1 MSATQH
7 QTRHEIAPDWLTS
20 RAARHLLDLVTKSLN
35 HAGIT
40 GITGGTSI
48 GYLKEAQ
55 IRKRKHML
63 ANSLVEACGHARTS
77 DTCVVLACA
86 GDNPRDDLAF
96 VSLTMP
102 AEQATHFR
110 RYLSQQ
116 PSGVWTLDALLA
128 GQKLPTVTHPLP
140 AIDDTTLDLFLDA
153 IHDAGGTISAA
164 TRDKILDR
172 DFPELRD
179 LLLHACTTQRLLA
192 SDGALI
198 TLTQRARDRLRALRP
213 PAPVE
218 STTVAKPGADEFQR
232 LRQAVL
238 DAKAALEPLA
248 AAHAAREVERHKL
261 NLEHGKAQTAFQNAT
276 YTVQQREHALKNAQ
290 NEQSIARGHLVRIEQ
305 QLQALGDDNAYIH
318 AQRTLDDAQRAYQA
332 FTAI

>member
-1 MSATQH
+1 MSAPQH
-7 QTRHEIAPDWLTS
+7 QTRHEMAPDWLTS
-20 RAARHLLDLVTKSLN
+20 RAARHLLDLVTKALN

-40 GITGGTSI
+40 GGTAI

-55 IRKRKHML
+55 VRKRKHMV

-128 GQKLPTVTHPLP
+128 GQKLPPVARPMP

-172 DFPELRD
+172 DFPTLRD
-179 LLLHACTTQRLLA
+179 PLLHACTTQRLLA

-213 PAPVE
+213 TPAPE
-218 STTVAKPGADEFQR
+218 QPIVATKPAEDEFQR
-232 LRQAVL
+232 LRQAVI
-238 DAKAALEPLA
+238 DAKAALFPLA
-248 AAHAAREVERHKL
+248 AQHAARVVDRNKL
-261 NLEHGKAQTAFQNAT
+261 TAEHGKAETAFQNAT
-276 YTVQQREHALKNAQ
+276 HTVQQREQSLKFAQ
-290 NEQSIARGHLVRIEQ
+290 NEQALARAAVLRIEQ

-318 AQRTLDDAQRAYQA
+318 AQRQLDEAQRAYQA